1 MVGNICQ
8 DLIYNLINIINL
20 LEEIL
25 LEIFNKI
32 GQGMMETINNMINNI
47 GLRDIMI
54 KMNE

>member
-8 DLIYNLINIINL
+8 DLINNLINIINL